1 MTRCIP
7 QIQALTIH
15 SAPNLASLHLCTCS
29 CSVMQPLCLYPQ
41 SVDIHLFIWFQLRIR
56 QPLSFPYHERRLGTC
71 WHKAWA
77 RVYAQIADGES
88 SVLIKEKRV
97 FKDVFPFYG
106 GSVGRDDQNWDFRSM
121 KKVGINILSYFCKKK
136 NIPIYVCGKRQE
148 HCNVLQKQP
157 KCSDTSETKKSMKG
171 PARSESPFKGFVIQ
185 SCSVRTRIN
194 SGAFEDGT
202 ASSARELGSPKVLT
216 KVRSL
221 SSLGA

>member
-7 QIQALTIH
+7 QKQALTIH

-29 CSVMQPLCLYPQ
+29 RSVMQPLCLYPQ

-56 QPLSFPYHERRLGTC
+56 QPLSFPYYERRLGTC

-121 KKVGINILSYFCKKK
+121 RKVGINILSYFCKKK
-136 NIPIYVCGKRQE
+136 NNSNLHVWEEARTLQCSAETTQMLWYFWNKKE
-148 HCNVLQKQP
+148 HERP
-157 KCSDTSETKKSMKG
+157 SKK
-171 PARSESPFKGFVIQ
+171 
-185 SCSVRTRIN
+185 
-194 SGAFEDGT
+194 
-202 ASSARELGSPKVLT
+202 
-216 KVRSL
+216 
-221 SSLGA
+221 